1 VASAAIHTESRRS
14 HVAFRVRTKGASA
27 TGAGRL
33 GAVLADSVL
42 HLSYP
47 LAFAA
52 GVVSFLSPCVFPLAP
67 GYLAFL
73 SGRAGTEDDA
83 TRGGGPGAMLASG
96 EGGSGVAVAAPPV
109 AAARRARVPVMLNGV
124 AFVLGFSTVFI
135 AFFYVLRALD
145 VTVLLEHQHAV
156 NVVAGVIVIVLA
168 LQTLGLFRSG
178 LLMRE
183 RRVHRL
189 PRSRGMGAAFLLGV
203 TFAAGWTPCIGPQ
216 LTAILAVASQGDFTG
231 LPVMLA
237 YCLGLAVPFL
247 AIAALTD
254 RLQGVIRAVNRRM
267 GVINVVAGALLLAFG
282 LLLVTDNFTFFNRF
296 SPQSP
301 FDL

>member
-1 VASAAIHTESRRS
+1 MLAVDAA
-14 HVAFRVRTKGASA
+14 
-27 TGAGRL
+27 
-33 GAVLADSVL
+33 
-42 HLSYP
+42 
-47 LAFAA
+47 AA
-52 GVVSFLSPCVFPLAP
+52 G
-67 GYLAFL
+67 
-73 SGRAGTEDDA
+73 TA
-83 TRGGGPGAMLASG
+83 T
-96 EGGSGVAVAAPPV
+96 AVATAP
-109 AAARRARVPVMLNGV
+109 ARSVTRPARAPVMLNGV
-124 AFVLGFSTVFI
+124 AFVLGFSTVFV

-156 NVVAGVIVIVLA
+156 NVLAGAVVIALA

-189 PRSRGMGAAFLLGV
+189 PRSRGMGGAFLLGL

-216 LTAILAVASQGDFTG
+216 LTAILAVASQGDFAG

-254 RLQGVIRAVNRRM
+254 RLQGAIRAVNRHM
-267 GVINVVAGALLLAFG
+267 GVVNIAAGALLLVFG
-282 LLLVTDNFTFFNRF
+282 LLLVTDHFTFFNRF
-296 SPQSP
+296 SFQSP

>member
-1 VASAAIHTESRRS
+1 
-14 HVAFRVRTKGASA
+14 
-27 TGAGRL
+27 
-33 GAVLADSVL
+33 VLADAAF

-73 SGRAGTEDDA
+73 SGQAGNASPDDA
-83 TRGGGPGAMLASG
+83 APRPGPGAMLA
-96 EGGSGVAVAAPPV
+96 EGAT
-109 AAARRARVPVMLNGV
+109 AAAGTRAGVRVARVPLLLNGIG
-124 AFVLGFSTVFI
+124 FVLGFSAVFV
-135 AFFYVLRALD
+135 AFFYVLRALN
-145 VTVLLEHQHAV
+145 VTLLLEHQRTV
-156 NVVAGVIVIVLA
+156 NLVAGAIVVLLA
-168 LQTLGLFRSG
+168 LQTLGVLRWTP
-178 LLMRE
+178 LMRD
-183 RRVHRL
+183 RRVHAL
-189 PRSRGMGAAFLLGV
+189 PRSRGVFSAFLLGV

-216 LTAILAVASQGDFTG
+216 LTAILAVAAQGDFTG

-247 AIAALTD
+247 AIAALAD
-254 RLQGVIRAVNRRM
+254 HLQGVIRAINRRI
-267 GVINVVAGALLLAFG
+267 GVVNVVAGALLLIFG
-282 LLLVTDNFTFFNRF
+282 LLLLTNQFTFFNRF

>member
-1 VASAAIHTESRRS
+1 M
-14 HVAFRVRTKGASA
+14 
-27 TGAGRL
+27 
-33 GAVLADSVL
+33 LADSVL

-73 SGRAGTEDDA
+73 SGRVGRAEDEGA
-83 TRGGGPGAMLASG
+83 AAVGAGPGALLASPV
-96 EGGSGVAVAAPPV
+96 GGGTLTATAAP
-109 AAARRARVPVMLNGV
+109 AAATRSVRVPLMLNGV
-124 AFVLGFSTVFI
+124 AFVLGFSAVFV

-145 VTVLLEHQHAV
+145 VTVLTQHQRIV
-156 NVVAGVIVIVLA
+156 NIVAGAIVVLLA
-168 LQTLGLFRSG
+168 LQTLGVFRSRF
-178 LLMRE
+178 LLRD
-183 RRVHRL
+183 RRIHAL
-189 PRSRGMGAAFLLGV
+189 PNSRGMGAAFLLGV

-216 LTAILAVASQGDFTG
+216 LSAILVVASQGDFTG

-254 RLQGVIRAVNRRM
+254 RLQGAIRAINRHMGAVN
-267 GVINVVAGALLLAFG
+267 IVAGALLLVFG
-282 LLLVTDNFTFFNRF
+282 LLLLTDQFTFFNRF

>member
-1 VASAAIHTESRRS
+1 
-14 HVAFRVRTKGASA
+14 
-27 TGAGRL
+27 
-33 GAVLADSVL
+33 VLADAVI

-73 SGRAGTEDDA
+73 SGRAGQAQLDGEA
-83 TRGGGPGAMLASG
+83 PRYAGSGPGALLATAG
-96 EGGSGVAVAAPPV
+96 TATAAP
-109 AAARRARVPVMLNGV
+109 ARSARVPLMLNGV
-124 AFVLGFSTVFI
+124 SFVLGFSAVFI
-135 AFFYVLRALD
+135 AFFYVLRALN
-145 VTVLLEHQHAV
+145 VTLLLEHQRAV
-156 NVVAGVIVIVLA
+156 TLVAGAIVVVLA
-168 LQTLGLFRSG
+168 LQTLGLFRMRP
-178 LLMRE
+178 LLRD
-183 RRVHRL
+183 RRIHAL
-189 PRSRGMGAAFLLGV
+189 PQSRGAVAAFLLGV

-216 LTAILAVASQGDFTG
+216 LTAILAVAAQGDFTG

-247 AIAALTD
+247 AIAALAD
-254 RLQGVIRAVNRRM
+254 RLQGLIRSLNRHM
-267 GVINVVAGALLLAFG
+267 GVINMVAGALLLVFG
-282 LLLVTDNFTFFNRF
+282 LLLLTNQFTFFNRF

>member
-1 VASAAIHTESRRS
+1 
-14 HVAFRVRTKGASA
+14 
-27 TGAGRL
+27 
-33 GAVLADSVL
+33 VLADSVI

-73 SGRAGTEDDA
+73 SGRAGADDDA
-83 TRGGGPGAMLASG
+83 ATPPPGGGPGAMLAAGDSG
-96 EGGSGVAVAAPPV
+96 GNVAVAPAIAP
-109 AAARRARVPVMLNGV
+109 ARVARVPVMVNGV
-124 AFVLGFSTVFI
+124 AFVLGFSAVFI

-145 VTVLLEHQHAV
+145 VTVLLEHQHIV
-156 NVVAGVIVIVLA
+156 NVVAGAIVIVLA

-178 LLMRE
+178 LLMRDG
-183 RRVHRL
+183 RVHRL

-216 LTAILAVASQGDFTG
+216 LTAILAVASQGNFTG

-282 LLLVTDNFTFFNRF
+282 LLLVSDNFTFFNRF
-296 SPQSP
+296 SFQSP

>member
-1 VASAAIHTESRRS
+1 
-14 HVAFRVRTKGASA
+14 
-27 TGAGRL
+27 
-33 GAVLADSVL
+33 VLAEAVF

-73 SGRAGTEDDA
+73 GGQAGQAQLDGE
-83 TRGGGPGAMLASG
+83 GGTAARPGPGAMLA
-96 EGGSGVAVAAPPV
+96 EGTAVAAPP
-109 AAARRARVPVMLNGV
+109 ARNARVPLMLNGV
-124 AFVLGFSTVFI
+124 AFVLGFSAVFV
-135 AFFYVLRALD
+135 AFFYVLRALN
-145 VTVLLEHQHAV
+145 VTLLLEHQNLV
-156 NVVAGVIVIVLA
+156 NGVAGGIVVVLA
-168 LQTLGLFRSG
+168 LQTLGVFRWAP
-178 LLMRE
+178 LMRD
-183 RRVHRL
+183 RRVHAT
-189 PRSRGMGAAFLLGV
+189 PRGRGAVGAFLLGV

-216 LTAILAVASQGDFTG
+216 LTAILAVANQGDFAG

-247 AIAALTD
+247 AIAALAD
-254 RLQGVIRAVNRRM
+254 RLQGTIRAVNRHM
-267 GVINVVAGALLLAFG
+267 GVVNVVAGALLLVFG
-282 LLLVTDNFTFFNRF
+282 LLLLTNQFTVFNRF